1 MLRTLFTS
9 SQFRNP
15 ANFFQRYS
23 WPVEFVV
30 RAIKETGWTGFSVNS
45 AMTPLRNM
53 GQQLY
58 EPPDVNGW
66 ELGPGWISTSS
77 MLSRMNFASTLAANQ
92 RFNLARDAQPYRA
105 RRRSACSSTCWRAS
119 GPWVSRRPQ
128 TTAMP
133 DYLRSTAWTG
143 TDAQLQQRIPGL
155 TRLIVGSG
163 EYQFN

>member
-1 MLRTLFTS
+1 MLRTLFLS
-9 SQFRNP
+9 PQFRDP

-23 WPVEFVV
+23 WPIEFVV
-30 RAIKETGWTGFSVNS
+30 RAIKETGWTGFSVNT
-45 AMTPLRNM
+45 AMTPLTNM

-92 RFNLARDAQPYRA
+92 RFNLARDAQPYRQTPERVLEYMLA
-105 RRRSACSSTCWRAS
+105 RFRTMGFTTSQTAS
-119 GPWVSRRPQ
+119 LSE
-128 TTAMP
+128 
-133 DYLRSTAWTG
+133 YLRSTAWTG
-143 TDAQLQQRIPGL
+143 TDAQLQQRVPGL
-155 TRLIVGSG
+155 THLIVGSG